1 MDFDEYQR
9 KAAEF
14 AIYSREES
22 PRTVPSVYP
31 YLGLSEEAGEVVGKL
46 AKFVRDGGSSGDFR
60 QAVRKELG
68 DVLWMV
74 ANIANDLAI
83 PLSEIAEG
91 NIEKLEDRRARNV
104 IGGSGDDR

>member
-1 MDFDEYQR
+1 MDFNEYQR

-14 AIYSREES
+14 AIYSRDKGHES
-22 PRTVPSVYP
+22 VPSVYP

-68 DVLWMV
+68 DVMWMV
-74 ANIANDLAI
+74 ANIANDLSI
-83 PLSEIAEG
+83 PLEDIAVG

-104 IGGSGDDR
+104 ISGRGDDR